1 MNSEETTDTTL
12 LDQWRSG
19 DRAAAD
25 QLLRRYTPLLRS
37 YFARRVARNVDE
49 LVQRT
54 LLACIQ
60 SITRFEGR
68 SSFKSY
74 LLGIA
79 QNQFFM
85 SLRTETPLGAN
96 TAVLCT
102 PPEDTPSQLLAVKQ
116 QERILLGALLHLN
129 DEFRTV
135 LEMFYWEN
143 QSVEAIAEQMQTA
156 PGTVKSRL
164 ARGRAMLKK
173 KILSMNLP
181 RQVRREV
188 LTNFIHDDGS
198 LDE

>member
-1 MNSEETTDTTL
+1 MNSEEVPDTTL
-12 LDQWRSG
+12 LQQWRSG

-60 SITRFEGR
+60 SIERFEGR

-85 SLRTETPLGAN
+85 SLRTEMPHGA
-96 TAVLCT
+96 TAAVLCT

>member
-1 MNSEETTDTTL
+1 MNSEEVPDTTL
-12 LDQWRSG
+12 LQQWRSG

-25 QLLRRYTPLLRS
+25 LLLRRYTPLLRS

-60 SITRFEGR
+60 SIERFEGR

-85 SLRTETPLGAN
+85 SLRTESPLGA
-96 TAVLCT
+96 TAAVLCT
-102 PPEDTPSQLLAVKQ
+102 APEDTPSQLLAVKQ